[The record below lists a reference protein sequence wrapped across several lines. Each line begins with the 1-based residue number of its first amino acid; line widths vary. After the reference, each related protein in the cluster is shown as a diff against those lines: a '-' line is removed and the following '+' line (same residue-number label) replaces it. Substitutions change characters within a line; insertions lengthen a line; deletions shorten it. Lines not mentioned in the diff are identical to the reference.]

1 MTLMCSFLY
10 YHIWSLDENVPLLV
24 CPQAGVAPAVLSTS
38 GWWSQG
44 QVGGL
49 GLARNGHIS
58 PIACAY
64 SFLFNKR
71 KKSGWTDDILKSSQD
86 AAEGNKVHECCFLE
100 PGIGVISSGRP
111 LWDCI
116 WASEVSLYVQ
126 HIHSVLIEEGI
137 KITDNNKLSLTLSAR
152 NTKMQELTKKV
163 EQKSC

>member
-1 MTLMCSFLY
+1 MTLMRSFLY
-10 YHIWSLDENVPLLV
+10 YHIWNLDENVPLLV
-24 CPQAGVAPAVLSTS
+24 CQQAGAAPTVLSTS

-44 QVGGL
+44 QLEGL

-58 PIACAY
+58 PFACSY
-64 SFLFNKR
+64 SFLFKKR

-100 PGIGVISSGRP
+100 PGIGVISYGRP

-116 WASEVSLYVQ
+116 WASEASLYVQ
-126 HIHSVLIEEGI
+126 HTHSVLIEEGI